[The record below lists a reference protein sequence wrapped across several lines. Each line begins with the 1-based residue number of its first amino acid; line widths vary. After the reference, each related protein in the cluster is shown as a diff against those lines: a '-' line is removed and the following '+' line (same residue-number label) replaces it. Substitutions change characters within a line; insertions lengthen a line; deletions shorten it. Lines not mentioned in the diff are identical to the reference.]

1 VGEWAWVALGYGVTA
16 GAVAGYVLLLR
27 RRIRAARRR
36 LEELR

>member
-1 VGEWAWVALGYGVTA
+1 MGEWAWVALGYGVTA